1 VSRST
6 RTRRRPAVRHALLVG
21 VLAAGASGALTIDAM
36 AEDPVEASDPV
47 VRTVTITPSDRV
59 EPSTETVVAGTLG
72 EAIARR
78 ASLEATP
85 PPPPPRTIP
94 GGVVPIETWE
104 AVARCE
110 SGYGGEPDWSI
121 NTGNGFYGGLQFTL
135 NSWQWVGGTGMPHEA
150 SRETQIA
157 MAERLFERQG
167 WNAWPACSRSLGL
180 R

>member
-1 VSRST
+1 V
-6 RTRRRPAVRHALLVG
+6 
-21 VLAAGASGALTIDAM
+21 AATGALAIDAM
-36 AEDPVEASDPV
+36 AEDPAGASGPV
-47 VRTVTITPSDRV
+47 VRTLTVTPSDRV
-59 EPSTETVVAGTLG
+59 DPPTDRTVAATLDD
-72 EAIARR
+72 AIARR
-78 ASLEATP
+78 AALEATA